1 MLFSGLKA
9 FVASKREPGSSRV
22 MTILKWPFKSGY
34 LEVEVELVGQSKDFV
49 ENLDR
54 EEGEQKQ

>member
-1 MLFSGLKA
+1 
-9 FVASKREPGSSRV
+9 